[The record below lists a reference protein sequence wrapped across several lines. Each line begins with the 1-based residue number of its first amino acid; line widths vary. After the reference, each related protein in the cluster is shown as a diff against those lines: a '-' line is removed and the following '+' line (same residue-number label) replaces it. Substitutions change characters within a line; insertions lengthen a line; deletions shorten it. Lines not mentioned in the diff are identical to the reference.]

1 MQTEKNAEKEYGSPA
16 FSRRRRLQN
25 QIKSVVK
32 NPYNIMV
39 VISVVFMVYLILIP
53 LGQMVIQTLTLA
65 ESDVARIE
73 GGREGMFTLYYWKR
87 VLTSSISKKMLWT
100 PLVNSLLIAF
110 STAALGVTLGSLLAW
125 LMVRSDLPY
134 KKFFSLALIIP
145 YMIPSWCKSMAWLTI
160 FKNERVGGAQGLLG
174 FLGINTPDW
183 LAYGPFAIV
192 VVLVIHYY
200 AYAYLL
206 VSAAL
211 GSINSELEEMG
222 EILGASKARILTKI
236 TFPLVMPAV
245 LSAIIMTFSKAM
257 GTFGVPSMLGLK
269 IGYYTVSTTMY
280 NSIQNGQNRVAFAI
294 SLILI
299 GIASLSVFLNQKA
312 IGSRKSYSTIGGKG
326 SRSNPIR
333 LGKWRPVI
341 TGVLFVFIAL
351 AVVIPVVIPLYQSF
365 MLEAGNYSLNNFTLH
380 YWIGGSVP
388 TIDQGE
394 PGIFKNPQF
403 TKYVINTFKLVVL
416 TSLFATVLGQLIGY
430 INSRGRKLISG
441 KLVEQLVFIPYLI
454 PSIAFGAMYLAL
466 FATAKKIEMFGY
478 RITLVPS
485 LYGTFALL
493 VLIAVVKN
501 LPFASRAGT
510 SNMLQISTEL
520 EEAAQVE
527 NAGFLKRFFKIVFPL
542 SKGGMIS
549 GFMLVF
555 ISIMKELDLIVILMT
570 PSQQTLPY
578 MAYSYSAENLIQLSS
593 AVTIV
598 MFALVFFVYWF
609 ANTFTDADIT
619 KGF

>member
-1 MQTEKNAEKEYGSPA
+1 MQKEQHSDLPEEQRE
-16 FSRRRRLQN
+16 FSRKRRLAN
-25 QIKSVVK
+25 QIKSIIK
-32 NPYNIMV
+32 NPYNLMV
-39 VISVVFMVYLILIP
+39 VISVIFMVYLIVIP
-53 LGQMVIQTLTLA
+53 LGQMIIQTLTLA
-65 ESDVARIE
+65 EADVARVE

-87 VLTSSISKKMLWT
+87 VLSSSISRKMLWT
-100 PLVNSLLIAF
+100 PLANSLVIAVT
-110 STAALGVTLGSLLAW
+110 TAVLGITLGSLLAW

-134 KKFFSLALIIP
+134 KKFFSMALIIP

-174 FLGINTPDW
+174 FLGIHTPDW
-183 LAYGPFAIV
+183 LAYGPVAII

-222 EILGASKARILTKI
+222 EILGAGKARILRKI
-236 TFPLVMPAV
+236 TFPLVLPAI
-245 LSAIIMTFSKAM
+245 LSAVIMTFSKAM

-299 GIASLSVFLNQKA
+299 GIASLSVFMNQKA

-326 SRSNPIR
+326 GRSNPIR

-341 TGVLFVFIAL
+341 TALLFVFIVL

-365 MLEAGNYSLNNFTLH
+365 MLESGNYSLSNLTLH
-380 YWIGGSVP
+380 YWTGGSVA

-403 TKYVINTFKLVVL
+403 MKYVVNTIKLVVL
-416 TSLFATVLGQLIGY
+416 TSVFATIFGQLIGY
-430 INSRGRKLISG
+430 INSRGRKLLSG

-466 FATAKKIEMFGY
+466 FATAKKIELFGY

-493 VLIAVVKN
+493 VLIAVIKN

-527 NAGFLKRFFKIVFPL
+527 NAGFFTRFTRIVFPL

-555 ISIMKELDLIVILMT
+555 ISIMKELDLLVILMT

-598 MFALVFFVYWF
+598 MFVLVFFVYWF

>member
-1 MQTEKNAEKEYGSPA
+1 MQKEAATGA
-16 FSRRRRLQN
+16 MGGQRTFSRKRRLKN
-25 QIKSVVK
+25 QIENVLK

-39 VISVVFMVYLILIP
+39 VISVIMMVYLIVIP
-53 LGQMVIQTLTLA
+53 LFQMIVQTLTLA
-65 ESDVARIE
+65 EADVARVE
-73 GGREGMFTLYYWKR
+73 GGREGMATLYYWKR
-87 VLTSSISKKMLWT
+87 VLTSSIATKMLWT
-100 PLVNSLLIAF
+100 PLGNSLVIAV
-110 STAALGVTLGSLLAW
+110 SVAVLGITLGSVLAW
-125 LMVRSDLPY
+125 LMVRSDLPH

-145 YMIPSWCKSMAWLTI
+145 YMIPSWCKSMALLTI
-160 FKNERVGGAQGLLG
+160 FKNERVGGAAGVLG
-174 FLGINTPDW
+174 YLGIQTPDW
-183 LAYGPFAIV
+183 LAYGPVAIIT
-192 VVLVIHYY
+192 VLVIHYY

-222 EILGASKARILTKI
+222 SILGAGKARILRKI
-236 TFPLVMPAV
+236 TFPLVLPAI
-245 LSAIIMTFSKAM
+245 LSAVIMTFSKAM

-312 IGSRKSYSTIGGKG
+312 IGTRKSYSTIGGKG
-326 SRSNPIR
+326 GRTNPIP

-341 TGVLFVFIAL
+341 TGLLYAFIAL

-365 MLEAGNYSLNNFTLH
+365 MLEAGNYGLDNLTLH

-403 TKYVINTFKLVVL
+403 LKYVGNTLKLVIL

-430 INSRGRKLISG
+430 INSRGRKLFSG

-466 FATAKKIEMFGY
+466 FATAKKVEMFGY

-520 EEAAQVE
+520 EEAAQIA
-527 NAGFLKRFFKIVFPL
+527 NAGFFKRFFRIIFPL
-542 SKGGMIS
+542 SKGGMMS

-578 MAYSYSAENLIQLSS
+578 MAYSYTAENLIQLSS

-598 MFALVFFVYWF
+598 MFILVFFVYWF

>member
-1 MQTEKNAEKEYGSPA
+1 MQTDTKAGTKGGVRE
-16 FSRRRRLQN
+16 FSRKRRLMN
-25 QIKSVVK
+25 QAGSIVK

-39 VISVVFMVYLILIP
+39 VISVIFMVYLILIP
-53 LGQMVIQTLTLA
+53 LGQMIIQTLTLA
-65 ESDVARIE
+65 GADAARVD

-87 VLTSSISKKMLWT
+87 VLTSSISQKMLWT
-100 PLVNSLLIAF
+100 PLKNSLLI
-110 STAALGVTLGSLLAW
+110 SVCTAAFGITLGSLLAW

-174 FLGINTPDW
+174 FLGIQTPDW
-183 LAYGPFAIV
+183 LAYGPFAII

-206 VSAAL
+206 VSSAL
-211 GSINSELEEMG
+211 SSINSELEEMG

-236 TFPLVMPAV
+236 TFPLVMPAI
-245 LSAIIMTFSKAM
+245 LSAVIMTFSKAM
-257 GTFGVPSMLGLK
+257 GTFGVPSVLGLK

-299 GIASLSVFLNQKA
+299 AIASFSVFLNQKA
-312 IGSRKSYSTIGGKG
+312 IGFRKSFSTIGGKG

-341 TGVLFVFIAL
+341 VGILIAFIAV
-351 AVVIPVVIPLYQSF
+351 AVVFPVVILLYQSF
-365 MLEAGNYSLNNFTLH
+365 MLEPGNYSLSNFTLH
-380 YWIGGSVP
+380 YWTGGSVP

-403 TKYVINTFKLVVL
+403 MKYVVNTIKLVVL
-416 TSLFATVLGQLIGY
+416 TSLFATVFGQLIGY
-430 INSRGRKLISG
+430 INSRGRKLFSG

-485 LYGTFALL
+485 LYGSFALL

-501 LPFASRAGT
+501 MPFASRAGT

-527 NAGFLKRFFKIVFPL
+527 NAGFLRRFFKIVFPL

-578 MAYSYSAENLIQLSS
+578 MAYAYSAENLIQLSS

-598 MFALVFFVYWF
+598 MFVLVFFVYWF

>member
-1 MQTEKNAEKEYGSPA
+1 MQTTNEAKNRTVNREY
-16 FSRRRRLQN
+16 SRGRRLRN
-25 QIKSVVK
+25 QLKSIVT
-32 NPYNIMV
+32 NPYNVMV
-39 VISVVFMVYLILIP
+39 VLSVALMIYLILIP
-53 LGQMVIQTLTLA
+53 LGQMIIQTLTLA
-65 ESDVARIE
+65 EADAARVD
-73 GGREGMFTLYYWKR
+73 GGYTGMLTSYYWKR
-87 VLTSSISKKMLWT
+87 VLFSSISKKMLWT
-100 PLVNSLLIAF
+100 PLANSLVIAVC
-110 STAALGVTLGSLLAW
+110 TAVCGVSLGSILAW
-125 LMVRSDLPY
+125 LMVRSDLPM

-160 FKNERVGGAQGLLG
+160 FKNDRVGGAQGLLG
-174 FLGINTPDW
+174 FLGIHTPDW

-222 EILGASKARILTKI
+222 EILGAGKARILRKI
-236 TFPLVMPAV
+236 TFPLVLPAI
-245 LSAIIMTFSKAM
+245 LSAVIMTFSKAM

-280 NSIQNGQNRVAFAI
+280 NSIENGQNRVAFVI

-299 GIASLSVFLNQKA
+299 AIASLSVFVNQKA
-312 IGSRKSYSTIGGKG
+312 IGTRKSYSTIGGKG
-326 SRSNPIR
+326 GRSNPIH
-333 LGKWRPVI
+333 LGKWRKPI
-341 TGVLFVFIAL
+341 TCMLMVFIAV
-351 AVVIPVVIPLYQSF
+351 AVVVPVVVPLYQSF
-365 MLEAGNYSLNNFTLH
+365 MLVPGNYSLSNLTLH

-403 TKYVINTFKLVVL
+403 MKYVVNTIKLVVL
-416 TSLFATVLGQLIGY
+416 TSLFATLFGQLIGY
-430 INSRGRKLISG
+430 VNSRGRKLFSG
-441 KLVEQLVFIPYLI
+441 RLVEQLVFIPYLI
-454 PSIAFGAMYLAL
+454 PSIAFGAMYLSL
-466 FATAKKIEMFGY
+466 FATAKKITIPGY

-485 LYGTFALL
+485 LYGTFAIL

-510 SNMLQISTEL
+510 SNMLQISSEL
-520 EEAAQVE
+520 EEAAQIA
-527 NAGFLKRFFKIVFPL
+527 NAGFLKRFFKVIFPL
-542 SKGGMIS
+542 SKGGMMS

-598 MFALVFFVYWF
+598 MFVLVFFVYWF

>member
-1 MQTEKNAEKEYGSPA
+1 MQEEKKAGIASGGQE
-16 FSRRRRLQN
+16 FSRSRRLKN
-25 QIKSVVK
+25 QLKSIVK

-39 VISVVFMVYLILIP
+39 VISVVLMVYLILIP
-53 LGQMVIQTLTLA
+53 LGQMIIQTLTLA
-65 ESDVARIE
+65 EADVARVE
-73 GGREGMFTLYYWKR
+73 GGREGMLTLYYWKR

-100 PLVNSLLIAF
+100 PLGNSLLIAVC
-110 STAALGVTLGSLLAW
+110 TAVAGVTLGSLLAW

-160 FKNERVGGAQGLLG
+160 FKNTRVGGAQGLLG
-174 FLGINTPDW
+174 YLGIETPNW

-222 EILGASKARILTKI
+222 EILGASKAKILSKI
-236 TFPLVMPAV
+236 TFPLVMPAI
-245 LSAIIMTFSKAM
+245 LSAVIMTFSKAM

-280 NSIQNGQNRVAFAI
+280 NSIENGQSRVAFVI

-299 GIASLSVFLNQKA
+299 GIASVSVFLNQKA

-333 LGKWRPVI
+333 LGKWRKPV
-341 TGVLFVFIAL
+341 TAVLFVFVGL

-365 MLEAGNYSLNNFTLH
+365 MLEAGNYSLDNLTLH
-380 YWIGGSVP
+380 YWIGNSVA

-403 TKYVINTFKLVVL
+403 MKYVVNTVKLVVL

-430 INSRGRKLISG
+430 INSRGRKLFSG

-466 FATAKKIEMFGY
+466 FATAKKVEMFGY

-485 LYGTFALL
+485 LYGTFAIL

-520 EEAAQVE
+520 EEAAQIE
-527 NAGFLKRFFKIVFPL
+527 NAGFLRRFFRIVFPL

-578 MAYSYSAENLIQLSS
+578 MAYAYSAENLIQLSS

-598 MFALVFFVYWF
+598 MFALVFFIYWF

>member
-1 MQTEKNAEKEYGSPA
+1 MQKETQDY
-16 FSRRRRLQN
+16 SRVRRLKN
-25 QIKSVVK
+25 QLKSIVS

-39 VISVVFMVYLILIP
+39 VLSVLLMIYLIVIP
-53 LGQMVIQTLTLA
+53 LGQMIIQTLTLA
-65 ESDVARIE
+65 EADVARVE

-87 VLTSSISKKMLWT
+87 VLASSISKKMLWT
-100 PLVNSLLIAF
+100 PLKNSLIIAV
-110 STAALGVTLGSLLAW
+110 STAVIGVTLGSLLAW

-160 FKNERVGGAQGLLG
+160 FKNDRVGGAQGVLG
-174 FLGINTPDW
+174 FLGIQTPDW
-183 LAYGPFAIV
+183 LAYGPFAII

-222 EILGASKARILTKI
+222 EILGAGKARILRKI
-236 TFPLVMPAV
+236 TFPLVMPAI
-245 LSAIIMTFSKAM
+245 LSAVIMTFSKTM

-280 NSIQNGQNRVAFAI
+280 NSIENGQNRVAFVI

-299 GIASLSVFLNQKA
+299 VIASITIFINQKA

-326 SRSNPIR
+326 SRSNPIH
-333 LGKWRPVI
+333 LGKWKPVI
-341 TGVLFVFIAL
+341 TGLLFAFVGL
-351 AVVIPVVIPLYQSF
+351 AVVIPVVVPLYQSF
-365 MLEAGNYSLNNFTLH
+365 MLIPGDYSLDNLTLH
-380 YWIGGSVP
+380 YWIGESVA

-394 PGIFKNPQF
+394 PGILKNPQF
-403 TKYVINTFKLVVL
+403 LKYVGNTIKLVVF
-416 TSLFATVLGQLIGY
+416 TSFFATLFGQLIGY
-430 INSRGRKLISG
+430 INSRGRKLFSG
-441 KLVEQLVFIPYLI
+441 KLVEQMVFIPYLI
-454 PSIAFGAMYLAL
+454 PSIAFGAMYLSL
-466 FATAKKIEMFGY
+466 FATAKKVEMFGY

-485 LYGTFALL
+485 LYGTFAIL

-527 NAGFLKRFFKIVFPL
+527 NAGFLKRFFRVVFPL

-598 MFALVFFVYWF
+598 MFAMVFFVYWF

>member
-1 MQTEKNAEKEYGSPA
+1 MEDHKPSYSKTKRLKNQ
-16 FSRRRRLQN
+16 FL
-25 QIKSVVK
+25 SVVK

-39 VISVVFMVYLILIP
+39 LISVIAMIYLIIIP
-53 LGQMVIQTLTLA
+53 LAGMVKSTLILA
-65 ESDVARIE
+65 AEDVGRVE
-73 GGREGMFTLYYWKR
+73 GGHEGMLTLYYWKR
-87 VLTSSISKKMLWT
+87 VLLSGVAKKMLWI
-100 PLVNSLLIAF
+100 PLGHSMIIATCTAVFGISLGAIF
-110 STAALGVTLGSLLAW
+110 AW

-160 FKNERVGGAQGLLG
+160 FKNDRVGGAQGLLG
-174 FLGINTPDW
+174 YLGISTPNW
-183 LAYGPFAIV
+183 LAYGPFAIIT
-192 VVLVIHYY
+192 VLIIHYY
-200 AYAYLL
+200 AYSYLL
-206 VSAAL
+206 VSSAL

-222 EILGASKARILTKI
+222 EILGADKRKILTKI
-236 TFPLVMPAV
+236 TLPLVLPAI
-245 LSAIIMTFSKAM
+245 LSAVILTFSKAM
-257 GTFGVPSMLGLK
+257 GTFGVPSVLGMK

-280 NSIQNGQNRVAFAI
+280 NSIKNGQNQVAFVIA
-294 SLILI
+294 LILI
-299 GIASLSVFLNQKA
+299 MIASLSVFINQKA

-326 SRSNPIR
+326 GRSNLIH
-333 LGKWRPVI
+333 LGKWRSVI
-341 TGVLFVFIAL
+341 TGLLFVFVAL
-351 AVVIPVVIPLYQSF
+351 AVVFPVVILLYQSF
-365 MLEAGNYSLNNFTLH
+365 MLEPGNYSFSNLTMH

-403 TKYVINTFKLVVL
+403 VRYVGNTIKLVVF
-416 TSLFATVLGQLIGY
+416 TSLFATVFGQLIGY
-430 INSRGRKLISG
+430 INSRGRKLFSG
-441 KLVEQLVFIPYLI
+441 KLVEQMVFIPYLI

-466 FATAKKIEMFGY
+466 FATPKTIDMLGY
-478 RITLVPS
+478 RITLIPA
-485 LYGTFALL
+485 LYGTFTLL
-493 VLIAVVKN
+493 VLIAVVKH

-527 NAGFLKRFFKIVFPL
+527 KASFFKRFFKIVFPL
-542 SKGGMIS
+542 SKGGLIS

-598 MFALVFFVYWF
+598 MFAMVFFVYWF
-609 ANTFTDADIT
+609 ANTFTKADIT

>member
-1 MQTEKNAEKEYGSPA
+1 MQKEAATGA
-16 FSRRRRLQN
+16 MGGQRTFSRKRRLKN
-25 QIKSVVK
+25 QIENVLK

-39 VISVVFMVYLILIP
+39 VISVIMMVYLIVIP
-53 LGQMVIQTLTLA
+53 LFQMIVQTLTLA
-65 ESDVARIE
+65 EADVARVE
-73 GGREGMFTLYYWKR
+73 GGREGMATLYYWKR
-87 VLTSSISKKMLWT
+87 VLTSSIATKMLWT
-100 PLVNSLLIAF
+100 PLGNSLVIAV
-110 STAALGVTLGSLLAW
+110 SVAVLGITLGSVLAW
-125 LMVRSDLPY
+125 LMVRSDLPH

-160 FKNERVGGAQGLLG
+160 FKNERVGGAAGVLG
-174 FLGINTPDW
+174 YLGIQTPDW
-183 LAYGPFAIV
+183 LAYGPVAIIT
-192 VVLVIHYY
+192 VLVIHYY

-222 EILGASKARILTKI
+222 SILGAGKARILRKI
-236 TFPLVMPAV
+236 TFPLVLPAI
-245 LSAIIMTFSKAM
+245 LSAVIMTFSKAM

-312 IGSRKSYSTIGGKG
+312 IGTRKSYSTIGGKG
-326 SRSNPIR
+326 GRTNPIP

-341 TGVLFVFIAL
+341 TGLLYAFIAL

-365 MLEAGNYSLNNFTLH
+365 MLEAGNYGLDNLTLH

-403 TKYVINTFKLVVL
+403 LKYVGNTLKLVIL

-430 INSRGRKLISG
+430 INSRGRKLFSG

-466 FATAKKIEMFGY
+466 FATAKKVEMFGY

-520 EEAAQVE
+520 EEAAQIA
-527 NAGFLKRFFKIVFPL
+527 NAGFFKRFFRIIFPL
-542 SKGGMIS
+542 SKGGMMS

-578 MAYSYSAENLIQLSS
+578 MAYSYTAENLIQLSS

-598 MFALVFFVYWF
+598 MFILVFFVYWF

>member
-1 MQTEKNAEKEYGSPA
+1 MQTDTKAGTKGGVRE
-16 FSRRRRLQN
+16 FSRKRRLMN
-25 QIKSVVK
+25 QAGSIVK

-39 VISVVFMVYLILIP
+39 VISVIFMVYLILIP
-53 LGQMVIQTLTLA
+53 LGQMIIQTLTLA
-65 ESDVARIE
+65 GADAARVD

-87 VLTSSISKKMLWT
+87 VLTSSISQKMLWT
-100 PLVNSLLIAF
+100 PLKNSLLI
-110 STAALGVTLGSLLAW
+110 SVCTAAFGITLGSLLAW

-174 FLGINTPDW
+174 FLGIQTPDW
-183 LAYGPFAIV
+183 LAYGPFAII

-206 VSAAL
+206 VSSAL
-211 GSINSELEEMG
+211 SSINSELEEMG

-236 TFPLVMPAV
+236 TFPLVMPAI
-245 LSAIIMTFSKAM
+245 LSAVIMTFSKAM
-257 GTFGVPSMLGLK
+257 GTFGVPSVLGLK

-299 GIASLSVFLNQKA
+299 AIASFSVFLNQQA
-312 IGSRKSYSTIGGKG
+312 IGSRKSFSTIGGKG

-341 TGVLFVFIAL
+341 VGILIAFIAV
-351 AVVIPVVIPLYQSF
+351 AVVFPVVILLYQSF
-365 MLEAGNYSLNNFTLH
+365 MLEPGNYSLSNFTLH
-380 YWIGGSVP
+380 YWTGGSVP

-394 PGIFKNPQF
+394 PGIFKNPQSM
-403 TKYVINTFKLVVL
+403 KYLVNTIKLVVL
-416 TSLFATVLGQLIGY
+416 TSLFATVFGQLIGY
-430 INSRGRKLISG
+430 INSRGRKLFSG

-485 LYGTFALL
+485 LYGSFALL

-501 LPFASRAGT
+501 MPFASRAGT

-527 NAGFLKRFFKIVFPL
+527 NAGFLRRFFKIVFPL

-578 MAYSYSAENLIQLSS
+578 MAYAYSAENLIQLSS

-598 MFALVFFVYWF
+598 MFVLVFFVYWF

>member
-1 MQTEKNAEKEYGSPA
+1 MQTDTKAGTKGGVRE
-16 FSRRRRLQN
+16 FSRKRRLMN
-25 QIKSVVK
+25 QAGSIVK

-39 VISVVFMVYLILIP
+39 VISVIFMVYLILIP
-53 LGQMVIQTLTLA
+53 LGQMIIQTLTLA
-65 ESDVARIE
+65 GADAARVD

-87 VLTSSISKKMLWT
+87 VLTSSISQKMLWT
-100 PLVNSLLIAF
+100 PLKNSLLI
-110 STAALGVTLGSLLAW
+110 SVCTAAFGITLGSLLAW

-174 FLGINTPDW
+174 FLGIQTPDW
-183 LAYGPFAIV
+183 LAYGPFAII

-206 VSAAL
+206 VSSAL
-211 GSINSELEEMG
+211 SSINSELEEMG

-236 TFPLVMPAV
+236 TFPLVMPAI
-245 LSAIIMTFSKAM
+245 LTFSKAM
-257 GTFGVPSMLGLK
+257 GTFGVPSVLGLK

-299 GIASLSVFLNQKA
+299 AIASFSVFLNQKA
-312 IGSRKSYSTIGGKG
+312 IGSRKSFSTIGGKG

-341 TGVLFVFIAL
+341 VGILIAFIAV
-351 AVVIPVVIPLYQSF
+351 AVVFPVVILLYQSF
-365 MLEAGNYSLNNFTLH
+365 MLEPGNYSLSNFTLH
-380 YWIGGSVP
+380 YWTGGSVP

-403 TKYVINTFKLVVL
+403 MKYVVNTIKLVVL
-416 TSLFATVLGQLIGY
+416 TSLFATVFGQLIGY
-430 INSRGRKLISG
+430 INSRGRKLFSG

-485 LYGTFALL
+485 LYGSFALL

-501 LPFASRAGT
+501 MPFASRAGT

-527 NAGFLKRFFKIVFPL
+527 NAGFLRRFFKIVFPL

-578 MAYSYSAENLIQLSS
+578 MAYAYSAENLIQLSS

-598 MFALVFFVYWF
+598 MFVLVFFVYWF

>member
-1 MQTEKNAEKEYGSPA
+1 MQKEAATGA
-16 FSRRRRLQN
+16 MGGQRTFSRKRRLKN
-25 QIKSVVK
+25 QIENVLK

-39 VISVVFMVYLILIP
+39 VISVIMMVYLIVIP
-53 LGQMVIQTLTLA
+53 LFQMIVQTLTLA
-65 ESDVARIE
+65 EADVARVE
-73 GGREGMFTLYYWKR
+73 GGREGMATLYYWKR
-87 VLTSSISKKMLWT
+87 VMTSSIANKMLWT
-100 PLVNSLLIAF
+100 PLGNSLVIAV
-110 STAALGVTLGSLLAW
+110 SVAVLGITLGSVLAW
-125 LMVRSDLPY
+125 LMVRSDLPH

-160 FKNERVGGAQGLLG
+160 FKNERVGGAAGVLG
-174 FLGINTPDW
+174 YLGIQTPDW
-183 LAYGPFAIV
+183 LAYGPVAIIA
-192 VVLVIHYY
+192 VLVIHYY

-222 EILGASKARILTKI
+222 SILGAGKARILRKI
-236 TFPLVMPAV
+236 TFPLVLPAI
-245 LSAIIMTFSKAM
+245 LSAVIMTFSKAM

-312 IGSRKSYSTIGGKG
+312 IGTRKSYSTIGGKG
-326 SRSNPIR
+326 GRTNPIP

-341 TGVLFVFIAL
+341 TGLLYAFIAV

-365 MLEAGNYSLNNFTLH
+365 MLEAGNYGLDNLTLH

-403 TKYVINTFKLVVL
+403 LKYVGNTLKLVIL

-430 INSRGRKLISG
+430 INSRGRKLFSG

-466 FATAKKIEMFGY
+466 FATAKKVEMFGY

-520 EEAAQVE
+520 EEAAQIA
-527 NAGFLKRFFKIVFPL
+527 NAGFFKRFFRIIFSL
-542 SKGGMIS
+542 SKGGMMS

-578 MAYSYSAENLIQLSS
+578 MAYSYTAENLIQLSS

-598 MFALVFFVYWF
+598 MFILVFFVYWF

>member
-1 MQTEKNAEKEYGSPA
+1 MANSEQVE
-16 FSRRRRLQN
+16 FSRKRRFKNRVKN
-25 QIKSVVK
+25 VVQ

-39 VISVVFMVYLILIP
+39 LISVLLMIYLIVVP
-53 LGQMVIQTLTLA
+53 LGQMIKQTFTLA
-65 ESDVARIE
+65 EQDAARIA
-73 GGREGMFTLYYWKR
+73 GAKPGQFSFYYWKR
-87 VLTSSISKKMLWT
+87 VLVGSISDKMLWI
-100 PLVNSLLIAF
+100 PLKNSLIIAVF
-110 STAALGVTLGSLLAW
+110 TSIFGVTLGSLFAW
-125 LMVRSDLPY
+125 LMVRSDLPL
-134 KKFFSLALIIP
+134 KKFFSLALIVP
-145 YMIPSWCKSMAWLTI
+145 YMLPSWCKAMAWLTI
-160 FKNERVGGAQGLLG
+160 FKNDRVGGAQG
-174 FLGINTPDW
+174 FLGYLGMQTPNW
-183 LAYGPFAIV
+183 LAYGPFAIIT
-192 VVLVIHYY
+192 VLVIHYY

-211 GSINSELEEMG
+211 SSINSELEEMG

-236 TFPLVMPAV
+236 TFPLVLPAI
-245 LSAIIMTFSKAM
+245 LSALIMTFSKAM
-257 GTFGVPSMLGLK
+257 GTFGVPSILGLK
-269 IGYYTVSTTMY
+269 IGYYTISTTMY
-280 NSIQNGQNRVAFAI
+280 NSIQNGQEKVAFVI

-299 GIASLSVFLNQKA
+299 AIAALTVLLNQMA

-333 LGKWRPVI
+333 LGKWRTVI
-341 TGVLFVFIAL
+341 TVILFIFVIL
-351 AVVIPVVIPLYQSF
+351 AVVVPIIILLYQSL
-365 MLEAGNYSLNNFTLH
+365 MLEPGNYSFDNLTLH
-380 YWIGGSVP
+380 YWVGESVP

-403 TKYVINTFKLVVL
+403 LKYVGNTVKLVVL
-416 TSLFATVLGQLIGY
+416 TSIFATIFGQLIGY
-430 INSRGRKLISG
+430 INSRGRNKASG

-454 PSIAFGAMYLAL
+454 PSIAFGSMYLAL
-466 FATAKKIEMFGY
+466 FATAKKVEMFGY
-478 RITLVPS
+478 RVTLVPS
-485 LYGTFALL
+485 LYGTFLIL

-501 LPFASRAGT
+501 MPFASRAGT

-520 EEAAQVE
+520 EEAAMIE
-527 NAGFLKRFFKIVFPL
+527 NAGFMTRFFRIVFPL

-555 ISIMKELDLIVILMT
+555 ISIMKELDLLVILMT

-578 MAYSYSAENLIQLSS
+578 MAYAYTTENLLQLSS

-598 MFALVFFVYWF
+598 MFVLVFFVYWF

>member
-1 MQTEKNAEKEYGSPA
+1 MQTEQHSGLPKEQRE
-16 FSRRRRLQN
+16 FSRKRRLTN
-25 QIKSVVK
+25 QIKSIMK
-32 NPYNIMV
+32 NPYNLMV
-39 VISVVFMVYLILIP
+39 VISVIFMVYLIIIP
-53 LGQMVIQTLTLA
+53 LGQMIIQTLTLA
-65 ESDVARIE
+65 EADVARVE

-87 VLTSSISKKMLWT
+87 VLTSSISGKMLWT
-100 PLVNSLLIAF
+100 PLKNSLIIAVT
-110 STAALGVTLGSLLAW
+110 TAVLGITLGSLLAW

-134 KKFFSLALIIP
+134 KKFFSMALIIP

-174 FLGINTPDW
+174 FLGIHTPDW
-183 LAYGPFAIV
+183 LAYGPVAIIL
-192 VVLVIHYY
+192 VLVIHYY

-222 EILGASKARILTKI
+222 EILGAGKTRILRKI
-236 TFPLVMPAV
+236 TFPLVLPAI
-245 LSAIIMTFSKAM
+245 LSAVIMTFSKAM

-299 GIASLSVFLNQKA
+299 GIASISVFMNQKA

-333 LGKWRPVI
+333 LGKWRKVI
-341 TGVLFVFIAL
+341 TGLLFVFIIL

-365 MLEAGNYSLNNFTLH
+365 MLESGNYSFSNLTLH
-380 YWIGGSVP
+380 YWVGGSVP

-403 TKYVINTFKLVVL
+403 MKYVANTLKLVVL
-416 TSLFATVLGQLIGY
+416 TSVFATIFGQLIGY
-430 INSRGRKLISG
+430 INSRGRKLLSG

-466 FATAKKIEMFGY
+466 FATAKKIELFGY

-493 VLIAVVKN
+493 VLIAVIKN

-527 NAGFLKRFFKIVFPL
+527 NAGFFTRFTRIVFPL

-598 MFALVFFVYWF
+598 MFVLVFFVYWF

>member
-1 MQTEKNAEKEYGSPA
+1 MKETMPYSRSRKAKN
-16 FSRRRRLQN
+16 R
-25 QIKSVVK
+25 IKNGVK

-39 VISVVFMVYLILIP
+39 VIAVAVLFCLVIIP
-53 LGQMVIQTLTLA
+53 LGEMVVTTFKLA
-65 ESDVARIE
+65 ARDVRRVE
-73 GGREGMFTLYYWKR
+73 GAQAGDWSLYYWKKLLFSE
-87 VLTSSISKKMLWT
+87 VSQNMLYK
-100 PLVNSLLIAF
+100 PLLHSLLIATVV
-110 STAALGVTLGSLLAW
+110 SVLSIGLGGTIAW

-134 KKFFSLALIIP
+134 KKFFSLAMIIP
-145 YMIPSWCKSMAWLTI
+145 YMIPSWCKSMAWI
-160 FKNERVGGAQGLLG
+160 AVFKTSRIGGTQG
-174 FLGINTPDW
+174 FLSFLGLEPPDW
-183 LAYGPFAIV
+183 LAYGPVAIIC
-192 VVLVIHYY
+192 VLTIHYY

-206 VSAAL
+206 ISASFR
-211 GSINSELEEMG
+211 SINSELEEMG

-236 TFPLVMPAV
+236 TFPLVMPAI
-245 LSAIIMTFSKAM
+245 LSAVIMTFSKAM
-257 GTFGVPSMLGLK
+257 GTFGVPSVLGLK

-299 GIASLSVFLNQKA
+299 AIASFSVFLNQKA
-312 IGSRKSYSTIGGKG
+312 IGSRKSFSTIGGKG

-341 TGVLFVFIAL
+341 VGILIAFIAV
-351 AVVIPVVIPLYQSF
+351 AVVFPVVILLYQSF
-365 MLEAGNYSLNNFTLH
+365 MLEPGNYSLSNFTLH
-380 YWIGGSVP
+380 YWTGGSVP

-403 TKYVINTFKLVVL
+403 MKYVVNTIKLVVL
-416 TSLFATVLGQLIGY
+416 TSLFATVFGQLIGY
-430 INSRGRKLISG
+430 INSRGRKLFSG

-485 LYGTFALL
+485 LYGSFALL

-501 LPFASRAGT
+501 MPFASRAGT

-527 NAGFLKRFFKIVFPL
+527 NAGFLRRFFKIVFPL

-578 MAYSYSAENLIQLSS
+578 MAYAYSAENLIQLSS

-598 MFALVFFVYWF
+598 MFVLVFFVYWF

>member
-1 MQTEKNAEKEYGSPA
+1 MQKEAATGA
-16 FSRRRRLQN
+16 MGGQRTFSRKRRLKN
-25 QIKSVVK
+25 QIENVLK

-39 VISVVFMVYLILIP
+39 VISVIMMVYLIVIP
-53 LGQMVIQTLTLA
+53 LFQMIVQTLTLA
-65 ESDVARIE
+65 EADVARVE
-73 GGREGMFTLYYWKR
+73 GGREGMATLYYWKR
-87 VLTSSISKKMLWT
+87 VMTSSIANKMLWT
-100 PLVNSLLIAF
+100 PLGNSLVIAV
-110 STAALGVTLGSLLAW
+110 SVAVLGITLGSVLAW
-125 LMVRSDLPY
+125 LMVRSDLPH

-160 FKNERVGGAQGLLG
+160 FKNERVGGAAGVLG
-174 FLGINTPDW
+174 YLGIQTPDW
-183 LAYGPFAIV
+183 LAYGPVAIIA
-192 VVLVIHYY
+192 VLVIHYY

-222 EILGASKARILTKI
+222 SILGAGKARILRKI
-236 TFPLVMPAV
+236 TFPLVLPAI
-245 LSAIIMTFSKAM
+245 LSAVIMTFSKAM

-312 IGSRKSYSTIGGKG
+312 IGTRKSYSTIGGKG
-326 SRSNPIR
+326 GRTNPIP

-341 TGVLFVFIAL
+341 TGLLYAFIAL

-365 MLEAGNYSLNNFTLH
+365 MLEAGNYGLDNLTLH

-403 TKYVINTFKLVVL
+403 LKYVGNTLKLVIL

-430 INSRGRKLISG
+430 INSRGRKLFSG

-466 FATAKKIEMFGY
+466 FATAKKVEMFGY

-520 EEAAQVE
+520 EEAAQIA
-527 NAGFLKRFFKIVFPL
+527 NAGFFKRFFRIIFPL
-542 SKGGMIS
+542 SKGGMMS

-578 MAYSYSAENLIQLSS
+578 MAYSYTAENLIQLSS

-598 MFALVFFVYWF
+598 MFILVFFVYWF

>member
-1 MQTEKNAEKEYGSPA
+1 MSNSNTET
-16 FSRRRRLQN
+16 FSRKRRALNRT
-25 QIKSVVK
+25 KSIVQ

-39 VISVVFMVYLILIP
+39 LISVLLMIYLIVIP
-53 LGQMVIQTLTLA
+53 LVQMIVQTFTLA
-65 ESDVARIE
+65 DQDAARVA
-73 GGREGMFTLYYWKR
+73 GGEAGQFSFYYWKR
-87 VLTSSISKKMLWT
+87 VLTGSIAGKMLWI
-100 PLVNSLLIAF
+100 PLKNSMIIAV
-110 STAALGVTLGSLLAW
+110 STALFGVTLGSLFAW
-125 LMVRSDLPY
+125 LMVRSDLPF

-160 FKNERVGGAQGLLG
+160 FKNDRVGGASGLLG
-174 FLGINTPDW
+174 FLGMQTPDW

-192 VVLVIHYY
+192 VTLVIHYY

-211 GSINSELEEMG
+211 SSINSELEEMG
-222 EILGASKARILTKI
+222 EILGAKKSRILMKI
-236 TFPLVMPAV
+236 TFPLVMPAI
-245 LSAIIMTFSKAM
+245 LSALIMTFSKAM
-257 GTFGVPSMLGLK
+257 GTFGVPSILGLK

-280 NSIQNGQNRVAFAI
+280 NSIQNGQEKVAFVI

-299 GIASLSVFLNQKA
+299 AIAALTVLLNQVA

-333 LGKWRPVI
+333 LGKWRTFV
-341 TGVLFVFIAL
+341 TVLLFIFVFIA
-351 AVVIPVVIPLYQSF
+351 VVVPVVILLYQSL
-365 MLEAGNYSLNNFTLH
+365 MLEPGNYSFKNLTLH
-380 YWIGGSVP
+380 YWIGESVP

-403 TKYVINTFKLVVL
+403 LKYVGNTIKLVVL
-416 TSLFATVLGQLIGY
+416 TSIFATIFGQLIGY
-430 INSRGRKLISG
+430 INSRGRKLFSG

-454 PSIAFGAMYLAL
+454 PSIAFGSMYLAL
-466 FATAKKIEMFGY
+466 FATAKKVEMFGY

-485 LYGTFALL
+485 LYGTFLIL

-501 LPFASRAGT
+501 MPFASRAGT

-520 EEAAQVE
+520 EEAAQIE
-527 NAGFLKRFFKIVFPL
+527 NAGFLKRFFRIVFPL

-555 ISIMKELDLIVILMT
+555 ISIMKELDLLVILMT

-578 MAYSYSAENLIQLSS
+578 MAYSYTTENFLQLSS

-598 MFALVFFVYWF
+598 MFVMVFFVYWF

>member
-1 MQTEKNAEKEYGSPA
+1 MQMTKKTETRTRDGEY
-16 FSRRRRLQN
+16 SRIRRFRN
-25 QIKSVVK
+25 QLKSTVT
-32 NPYNIMV
+32 NPYNVMV
-39 VISVVFMVYLILIP
+39 VISVLLMVYLILIP
-53 LGQMVIQTLTLA
+53 LAQMIIQTVTLA
-65 ESDVARIE
+65 EADVARVE
-73 GGREGMFTLYYWKR
+73 GGREGMLTAYYWKR
-87 VLTSSISKKMLWT
+87 VLFSSISNKMLWT
-100 PLVNSLLIAF
+100 PLRDSLIIAVC
-110 STAALGVTLGSLLAW
+110 TAVLGVSLGSILAW
-125 LMVRSDLPY
+125 LMVRSDLPM
-134 KKFFSLALIIP
+134 KKFFTLALIVP

-174 FLGINTPDW
+174 FLGIHTPDW

-211 GSINSELEEMG
+211 SSINSELEEMG
-222 EILGASKARILTKI
+222 EILGAGKARILRKI
-236 TFPLVMPAV
+236 TFPLVLPAI
-245 LSAIIMTFSKAM
+245 LSAVIMTFSKAM

-280 NSIQNGQNRVAFAI
+280 NSIENGQNRVAFAI
-294 SLILI
+294 ALILI
-299 GIASLSVFLNQKA
+299 AIASISVFINQKA
-312 IGSRKSYSTIGGKG
+312 IGTRKSYSTIGGKG
-326 SRSNPIR
+326 SRSNPIH
-333 LGKWRPVI
+333 LGKWRRPV
-341 TGVLFVFIAL
+341 TCLLVAFVAI
-351 AVVIPVVIPLYQSF
+351 AVVVPVVVPLYQSF
-365 MLEAGNYSLNNFTLH
+365 MLVPGNYSLSNLTLH

-394 PGIFKNPQF
+394 PGILKNPQF
-403 TKYVINTFKLVVL
+403 IKYVVNTIKLVVL
-416 TSLFATVLGQLIGY
+416 TSLFATVFGQLIGY
-430 INSRGRKLISG
+430 INSRGRKLFSG
-441 KLVEQLVFIPYLI
+441 RLVEQLVFIPYLI

-466 FATAKKIEMFGY
+466 FATAKKITIPGY

-485 LYGTFALL
+485 LYGTFVIL

-510 SNMLQISTEL
+510 SNMLQISSEL
-520 EEAAQVE
+520 EEAAQIE
-527 NAGFLKRFFKIVFPL
+527 NAGFFRRFFRIIFPL
-542 SKGGMIS
+542 SKGGMMS

-598 MFALVFFVYWF
+598 MFGLVFFVYWF

>member
-1 MQTEKNAEKEYGSPA
+1 MQTKRYAGSQTGTGEISR
-16 FSRRRRLQN
+16 SRRLRN
-25 QIKSVVK
+25 QLASVVK

-39 VISVVFMVYLILIP
+39 VISVLLMIYLILIP
-53 LGQMVIQTLTLA
+53 LGQMIIQTLTLA
-65 ESDVARIE
+65 EADVARVE
-73 GGREGMFTLYYWKR
+73 GGREGMLTLYYWKR
-87 VLTSSISKKMLWT
+87 VLASSISRKMLWT
-100 PLVNSLLIAF
+100 PLGNSLLIAVC
-110 STAALGVTLGSLLAW
+110 TAVAGVTLGSLLAW
-125 LMVRSDLPY
+125 LMVRSDLPF

-160 FKNERVGGAQGLLG
+160 FKNDRVGGAQGLLG
-174 FLGINTPDW
+174 FLGIRTPDW
-183 LAYGPFAIV
+183 LAYGPFAII

-222 EILGASKARILTKI
+222 EILGAGKAKILTRI
-236 TFPLVMPAV
+236 TFPLVLPAI
-245 LSAIIMTFSKAM
+245 LSAVIMTFSKAM

-280 NSIQNGQNRVAFAI
+280 NSIQNGQNRVAFVI

-299 GIASLSVFLNQKA
+299 GIASVSVFLNQKA

-326 SRSNPIR
+326 GRSNPIR
-333 LGKWRPVI
+333 LGKWRRAV
-341 TGVLFVFIAL
+341 TGILFAFVGL
-351 AVVIPVVIPLYQSF
+351 AVVIPVLIPLYQSF
-365 MLEAGNYSLNNFTLH
+365 MLESGNYSLDNLTLH
-380 YWIGGSVP
+380 YWVGGSVA

-403 TKYVINTFKLVVL
+403 MKYVINTIKLVVL
-416 TSLFATVLGQLIGY
+416 TSFFATVLGQLIGY
-430 INSRGRKLISG
+430 INSRGRRLFSG
-441 KLVEQLVFIPYLI
+441 RLVEQLVFIPYLI

-466 FATAKKIEMFGY
+466 FATAKKVEMFGY

-485 LYGTFALL
+485 LYGTFTIL

-527 NAGFLKRFFKIVFPL
+527 NAGFLRRFFQIVFPL

-578 MAYSYSAENLIQLSS
+578 MAYAYSAENLIQLSS

-598 MFALVFFVYWF
+598 MFGLVFFVYWF

>member
-1 MQTEKNAEKEYGSPA
+1 MMQTDAKSGKPS
-16 FSRRRRLQN
+16 FSRRRRLMN
-25 QIKSVVK
+25 QINSVLK

-39 VISVVFMVYLILIP
+39 VVSVVFMVYLILIP
-53 LGQMVIQTLTLA
+53 LGQMIIQTLTLA
-65 ESDVARIE
+65 EADVARVE
-73 GGREGMFTLYYWKR
+73 GGRQGAITLYYWKR
-87 VLTSSISKKMLWT
+87 VLTSSIAVKMLWT
-100 PLVNSLLIAF
+100 PLKNSLMIALC
-110 STAALGVTLGSLLAW
+110 TAVFGITLGSLLAW

-174 FLGINTPDW
+174 YLGIQTPDW

-192 VVLVIHYY
+192 MVLVIHYY

-222 EILGASKARILTKI
+222 EILGASKARILSKI
-236 TFPLVMPAV
+236 TFPLVMPAI
-245 LSAIIMTFSKAM
+245 LSAVIMTFSKAM

-280 NSIQNGQNRVAFAI
+280 NSIQNGQNRVAFVI

-299 GIASLSVFLNQKA
+299 AIASFSVFLNQKA

-341 TGVLFVFIAL
+341 AGILFVFVAL

-365 MLEAGNYSLNNFTLH
+365 MLEPGNYSLSNMTLH

-403 TKYVINTFKLVVL
+403 MKYVVNTIKLVVM
-416 TSLFATVLGQLIGY
+416 TSFFATLFGQLIGY
-430 INSRGRKLISG
+430 INSRGRKLFSG

-466 FATAKKIEMFGY
+466 FATAKKIEMLGY

-520 EEAAQVE
+520 EEAAMVE
-527 NAGFLKRFFKIVFPL
+527 NAGFLTRFFRIVFPL
-542 SKGGMIS
+542 SKGGMMS

-578 MAYSYSAENLIQLSS
+578 MAYAYSAENLIQLSS

>member
-1 MQTEKNAEKEYGSPA
+1 MQTKAKTASGSGSGNY
-16 FSRRRRLQN
+16 SRTRRMKN
-25 QIKSVVK
+25 QIKSITT

-39 VISVVFMVYLILIP
+39 VLSVLLMTYLIIIP
-53 LGQMVIQTLTLA
+53 LVQMIIQTFTLA
-65 ESDVARIE
+65 EADIARVE
-73 GGREGMFTLYYWKR
+73 GGHEGMFTLYYWKR

-100 PLVNSLLIAF
+100 PLGNSLLIAV
-110 STAALGVTLGSLLAW
+110 STALIGVTLGAILAW

-134 KKFFSLALIIP
+134 KKFFSMALIIP

-160 FKNERVGGAQGLLG
+160 FKNDRVGGATGLLG
-174 FLGINTPDW
+174 YLGIQTPDW

-200 AYAYLL
+200 AYSYLL

-222 EILGASKARILTKI
+222 EILGAGKAKILSKI
-236 TFPLVMPAV
+236 TFPLVMPAI
-245 LSAIIMTFSKAM
+245 LSAVIMTFSKSM

-280 NSIQNGQNRVAFAI
+280 NSIQNGQNRVAFVI

-299 GIASLSVFLNQKA
+299 GIASITIFINQKA

-326 SRSNPIR
+326 SRSNPIH
-333 LGKWRPVI
+333 LGKWKPFV
-341 TGVLFVFIAL
+341 TGLLFAFVFF
-351 AVVIPVVIPLYQSF
+351 AVLIPVVVPLYQSF
-365 MLEAGNYSLNNFTLH
+365 MLESGNYSLNNLTLH
-380 YWIGGSVP
+380 YWIGESVP

-394 PGIFKNPQF
+394 PGVFRNPQF
-403 TKYVINTFKLVVL
+403 LKYIKNTVKLVVL
-416 TSLFATVLGQLIGY
+416 TSFFATILGQLIGY
-430 INSRGRKLISG
+430 INSRGRKLFSG
-441 KLVEQLVFIPYLI
+441 KLVEQIVFIPYLI

-466 FATAKKIEMFGY
+466 FATAKKVEMFGY

-485 LYGTFALL
+485 LYGTFAIL

-520 EEAAQVE
+520 EEAGQIAD
-527 NAGFLKRFFKIVFPL
+527 AGFLRRFFKIVFPL

-598 MFALVFFVYWF
+598 MFVLVFFVYWF

>member
-1 MQTEKNAEKEYGSPA
+1 
-16 FSRRRRLQN
+16 
-25 QIKSVVK
+25 
-32 NPYNIMV
+32 
-39 VISVVFMVYLILIP
+39 
-53 LGQMVIQTLTLA
+53 
-65 ESDVARIE
+65 
-73 GGREGMFTLYYWKR
+73 
-87 VLTSSISKKMLWT
+87 
-100 PLVNSLLIAF
+100 
-110 STAALGVTLGSLLAW
+110 
-125 LMVRSDLPY
+125 
-134 KKFFSLALIIP
+134 
-145 YMIPSWCKSMAWLTI
+145 
-160 FKNERVGGAQGLLG
+160 
-174 FLGINTPDW
+174 
-183 LAYGPFAIV
+183 
-192 VVLVIHYY
+192 
-200 AYAYLL
+200 
-206 VSAAL
+206 
-211 GSINSELEEMG
+211 
-222 EILGASKARILTKI
+222 
-236 TFPLVMPAV
+236 
-245 LSAIIMTFSKAM
+245 MTFSKAM

-312 IGSRKSYSTIGGKG
+312 IGTRKSYSTIGGKG
-326 SRSNPIR
+326 GRTNPIP

-341 TGVLFVFIAL
+341 TGLLYAFIAL

-365 MLEAGNYSLNNFTLH
+365 MLEAGNYGLDNLTLH

-403 TKYVINTFKLVVL
+403 LKYVGNTLKLVIL

-430 INSRGRKLISG
+430 INSRGRKLFSG

-466 FATAKKIEMFGY
+466 FATAKKVEMFGY

-520 EEAAQVE
+520 EEAAQIA
-527 NAGFLKRFFKIVFPL
+527 NAGFFKRFFRIIFPL
-542 SKGGMIS
+542 SKGGMMS

-578 MAYSYSAENLIQLSS
+578 MAYSYTAENLIQLSS

-598 MFALVFFVYWF
+598 MFILVFFVYWF

>member
-1 MQTEKNAEKEYGSPA
+1 MQLDMKTGEPGSRKE
-16 FSRRRRLQN
+16 FSRKRRLMNELQ
-25 QIKSVVK
+25 SVIK
-32 NPYNIMV
+32 NPYNVMV
-39 VISVVFMVYLILIP
+39 VISVVFMIYLILIP
-53 LGQMVIQTLTLA
+53 LGQMIIQTFTLA
-65 ESDVARIE
+65 EADAMRVEA
-73 GGREGMFTLYYWKR
+73 GREGIFTLYYWKR
-87 VLTSSISKKMLWT
+87 VLASSISQKMLWT
-100 PLVNSLLIAF
+100 PLKNSLLIAVC
-110 STAALGVTLGSLLAW
+110 TAVFGITLGSLLAW
-125 LMVRSDLPY
+125 LMVRSDLPC
-134 KKFFSLALIIP
+134 KKFFALAFIIP
-145 YMIPSWCKSMAWLTI
+145 YMIPSWCKSMAWLTV
-160 FKNERVGGAQGLLG
+160 FKNDRVGGAPGLLG
-174 FLGINTPDW
+174 YLGIQTPDW
-183 LAYGPFAIV
+183 LAYGPFAITT
-192 VVLVIHYY
+192 VLVIHYY

-206 VSAAL
+206 VSSAL
-211 GSINSELEEMG
+211 SSINSELEEMG
-222 EILGASKARILTKI
+222 EILGASKAKILTKI
-236 TFPLVMPAV
+236 TFPLVMPAI
-245 LSAIIMTFSKAM
+245 LSAVIMTFSKAM
-257 GTFGVPSMLGLK
+257 GTFGVPSVLGLK

-280 NSIQNGQNRVAFAI
+280 NSIQNGQDRVAFVI

-299 GIASLSVFLNQKA
+299 AIASFSVFLNQKA

-326 SRSNPIR
+326 GRSNPIR
-333 LGKWRPVI
+333 LGKWKPVI
-341 TGVLFVFIAL
+341 VGILIVFIAV
-351 AVVIPVVIPLYQSF
+351 AVVFPVLILLYQSF
-365 MLEAGNYSLNNFTLH
+365 MLEPGNYSLDNFTLH
-380 YWIGGSVP
+380 YWIGDSVS

-403 TKYVINTFKLVVL
+403 MKYVGNTFKLVVL

-430 INSRGRKLISG
+430 INSRGRKLFSG

-454 PSIAFGAMYLAL
+454 PSIAFGAMYLSL
-466 FATAKKIEMFGY
+466 FATAKKIELFGY

-501 LPFASRAGT
+501 MPFASRAGT

-527 NAGFLKRFFKIVFPL
+527 KAGFFKRFFKIVFPL
-542 SKGGMIS
+542 SKGGMVS

-578 MAYSYSAENLIQLSS
+578 MAYAYSSENLIQLSS

-598 MFALVFFVYWF
+598 MFVLVFFVYWF

>member
-1 MQTEKNAEKEYGSPA
+1 MQTDTKAGAKDGVRE
-16 FSRRRRLQN
+16 FSRKRRLMN
-25 QIKSVVK
+25 QAGSIVK

-39 VISVVFMVYLILIP
+39 VISVIFMVYLILIP
-53 LGQMVIQTLTLA
+53 LGQMIIQTLTLA
-65 ESDVARIE
+65 GADAARVD

-87 VLTSSISKKMLWT
+87 VLTSSISQKMLWT
-100 PLVNSLLIAF
+100 PLKNSLLI
-110 STAALGVTLGSLLAW
+110 SVCTAAFGITLGSLLAW

-174 FLGINTPDW
+174 FLGIQTPDW
-183 LAYGPFAIV
+183 LAYGPFAII

-206 VSAAL
+206 VSSAL
-211 GSINSELEEMG
+211 SSINSELEEMG

-236 TFPLVMPAV
+236 TFPLVMPAI
-245 LSAIIMTFSKAM
+245 LSAVIMTFSKAM
-257 GTFGVPSMLGLK
+257 GTFGVPSVLGLK

-299 GIASLSVFLNQKA
+299 AIASFSVFLNQKA
-312 IGSRKSYSTIGGKG
+312 IGSRKSFNTIGGKG

-341 TGVLFVFIAL
+341 VGILIAFIAV
-351 AVVIPVVIPLYQSF
+351 AVVFPVVILLYQSF
-365 MLEAGNYSLNNFTLH
+365 MLEPGNYSLSNFTLH
-380 YWIGGSVP
+380 YWTGGSVP

-394 PGIFKNPQF
+394 PGIFRNPQF
-403 TKYVINTFKLVVL
+403 MKYVVNTIKLVVL
-416 TSLFATVLGQLIGY
+416 TSLFATVFGQLIGY
-430 INSRGRKLISG
+430 INSRGRKLFSG

-466 FATAKKIEMFGY
+466 FATAKKIEMMGY

-485 LYGTFALL
+485 LYGSFALL

-501 LPFASRAGT
+501 MPFASRAGT

-527 NAGFLKRFFKIVFPL
+527 NAGFLRRFFKIVFPL

-578 MAYSYSAENLIQLSS
+578 MAYAYSAENLIQLSS

-598 MFALVFFVYWF
+598 MFVLVFFVYWF

>member
-1 MQTEKNAEKEYGSPA
+1 MQTEQHSGLPKEQRE
-16 FSRRRRLQN
+16 FSRKRRLTN
-25 QIKSVVK
+25 QIKSVMK
-32 NPYNIMV
+32 NPYNLMV
-39 VISVVFMVYLILIP
+39 VISVIFMVYLIIIP
-53 LGQMVIQTLTLA
+53 LGQMIIQTLTLA
-65 ESDVARIE
+65 EADVARVE

-87 VLTSSISKKMLWT
+87 VLTSSISGKMLWT
-100 PLVNSLLIAF
+100 PLKNSLIIAVT
-110 STAALGVTLGSLLAW
+110 TAVLGITLGSLLAW

-134 KKFFSLALIIP
+134 KKFFSMALIIP

-174 FLGINTPDW
+174 FLGIHTPDW
-183 LAYGPFAIV
+183 LAYGPVAIIL
-192 VVLVIHYY
+192 VLVIHYY

-222 EILGASKARILTKI
+222 EILGAGKTRILRKI
-236 TFPLVMPAV
+236 TFPLVLPAI
-245 LSAIIMTFSKAM
+245 LSAVIMTFSKAM

-299 GIASLSVFLNQKA
+299 GIASISVFMNQKA

-333 LGKWRPVI
+333 LGKWRKVI
-341 TGVLFVFIAL
+341 TGLLFVFIIL

-365 MLEAGNYSLNNFTLH
+365 MLESGNYSFSNLTLH
-380 YWIGGSVP
+380 YWVGGSVP

-403 TKYVINTFKLVVL
+403 MKYVANTLKLVVL
-416 TSLFATVLGQLIGY
+416 TSVFATIFGQLIGY
-430 INSRGRKLISG
+430 INSRGRKLLSG

-466 FATAKKIEMFGY
+466 FATAKKIELFGY

-493 VLIAVVKN
+493 VLIAVIKN

-527 NAGFLKRFFKIVFPL
+527 NAGFFTRFTRIVFPL

-598 MFALVFFVYWF
+598 MFVLVFFVYWF

>member
-1 MQTEKNAEKEYGSPA
+1 MQTDTKARTKGGDRE
-16 FSRRRRLQN
+16 FSRKRRLMN
-25 QIKSVVK
+25 QAGSIVK

-53 LGQMVIQTLTLA
+53 LGQMIIETLTLA
-65 ESDVARIE
+65 SADAARVE
-73 GGREGMFTLYYWKR
+73 GGHEGMLTFYYWKR
-87 VLTSSISKKMLWT
+87 VLTSSISQKMLWT
-100 PLVNSLLIAF
+100 PLKNSLLI
-110 STAALGVTLGSLLAW
+110 SVCTAAFGITLGSLLAW

-174 FLGINTPDW
+174 FLGIHTPDW
-183 LAYGPFAIV
+183 LAYGPFAII

-206 VSAAL
+206 VSSSL
-211 GSINSELEEMG
+211 SSINSELEEMG

-236 TFPLVMPAV
+236 TFPLVMPAI
-245 LSAIIMTFSKAM
+245 LSAVIMTFSKAM
-257 GTFGVPSMLGLK
+257 GTFGVPSVLGLK

-299 GIASLSVFLNQKA
+299 AIASFSVFLNQKA
-312 IGSRKSYSTIGGKG
+312 IGSRKSYNTIGGKG

-333 LGKWRPVI
+333 LGRWRPVI
-341 TGVLFVFIAL
+341 VGILVAFIAV
-351 AVVIPVVIPLYQSF
+351 AVVFPVVILLYQSF
-365 MLEAGNYSLNNFTLH
+365 MLEPGNYSLSNFTLH
-380 YWIGGSVP
+380 YWTGGSVP

-403 TKYVINTFKLVVL
+403 MKYVVNTIKLVVF
-416 TSLFATVLGQLIGY
+416 TSLLATVFGQLVGY
-430 INSRGRKLISG
+430 INSRGRKLVSG

-466 FATAKKIEMFGY
+466 FATAKKVEMFGY

-485 LYGTFALL
+485 LYGSFALL

-501 LPFASRAGT
+501 MPFASRAGT

-527 NAGFLKRFFKIVFPL
+527 NAGFLRRFFKIVFPL

-578 MAYSYSAENLIQLSS
+578 MAYAYSAENLIQLSS

-598 MFALVFFVYWF
+598 MFVLVFFVYWF

>member
-1 MQTEKNAEKEYGSPA
+1 MQTDTKAGTKGGVRE
-16 FSRRRRLQN
+16 FSRKRRLMN
-25 QIKSVVK
+25 QAGSIVK

-39 VISVVFMVYLILIP
+39 VISVIFMVYLILIP
-53 LGQMVIQTLTLA
+53 LGQMIIQTLTLA
-65 ESDVARIE
+65 GADAARVD

-87 VLTSSISKKMLWT
+87 VLTSSISQKMLWT
-100 PLVNSLLIAF
+100 PLKNSLLI
-110 STAALGVTLGSLLAW
+110 SVCTAAFGITLGSLLAW

-174 FLGINTPDW
+174 FLGIQTPDW
-183 LAYGPFAIV
+183 LAYGPFAII

-206 VSAAL
+206 VSSAL
-211 GSINSELEEMG
+211 SSINSELEEMG

-236 TFPLVMPAV
+236 TFPLVMPAI
-245 LSAIIMTFSKAM
+245 LSAVIMTFSKAM
-257 GTFGVPSMLGLK
+257 GTFGVPSVLGLK

-280 NSIQNGQNRVAFAI
+280 NSIQNRVAFAI

-299 GIASLSVFLNQKA
+299 AIASFSVFLNQKA
-312 IGSRKSYSTIGGKG
+312 IGSRKSFSTIGGKG

-341 TGVLFVFIAL
+341 VGILIAFIAV
-351 AVVIPVVIPLYQSF
+351 AVVFPVVILLYQSF
-365 MLEAGNYSLNNFTLH
+365 MLEPGNYSLSNFTLH
-380 YWIGGSVP
+380 YWTGGSVP

-403 TKYVINTFKLVVL
+403 MKYVVNTIKLVVL
-416 TSLFATVLGQLIGY
+416 TSLFATVFGQLIGY
-430 INSRGRKLISG
+430 INSRGRKLFSG

-485 LYGTFALL
+485 LYGSFALL

-501 LPFASRAGT
+501 MPFASRAGT

-527 NAGFLKRFFKIVFPL
+527 NAGFLRRFFKIVFPL

-578 MAYSYSAENLIQLSS
+578 MAYAYSAENLIQLSS

-598 MFALVFFVYWF
+598 MFVLVFFVYWF

>member
-1 MQTEKNAEKEYGSPA
+1 MQTDTKAGTKGGVRE
-16 FSRRRRLQN
+16 FSRKRRLMN
-25 QIKSVVK
+25 QAGSIVK

-39 VISVVFMVYLILIP
+39 VISVIFMVYLILIP
-53 LGQMVIQTLTLA
+53 LGQMIIQTLTLA
-65 ESDVARIE
+65 GADAARVD
-73 GGREGMFTLYYWKR
+73 GGREGMVTLCYWKR
-87 VLTSSISKKMLWT
+87 VLTSSISQKMLWT
-100 PLVNSLLIAF
+100 PLKNSLLI
-110 STAALGVTLGSLLAW
+110 SVCTAAFGITLGSLLAW

-174 FLGINTPDW
+174 FLGIQTPDW
-183 LAYGPFAIV
+183 LAYGPFAII

-206 VSAAL
+206 VSSAL
-211 GSINSELEEMG
+211 SSINSELEEMG

-236 TFPLVMPAV
+236 TFPLVMPAI
-245 LSAIIMTFSKAM
+245 LSAVIMTFSKAM
-257 GTFGVPSMLGLK
+257 GTFGVPSVLGLK

-299 GIASLSVFLNQKA
+299 AIASFSVFLNQKA
-312 IGSRKSYSTIGGKG
+312 IGSSKSFSTIGGKG

-341 TGVLFVFIAL
+341 VGILIAFIAV
-351 AVVIPVVIPLYQSF
+351 AVVFPVVILLYQSF
-365 MLEAGNYSLNNFTLH
+365 MLEPGNYSLSNFTLH
-380 YWIGGSVP
+380 YWTGGSVP

-403 TKYVINTFKLVVL
+403 MKYVVNTIKLVVL
-416 TSLFATVLGQLIGY
+416 TSLFATVFGQLIGY
-430 INSRGRKLISG
+430 INSRGRKLFSG

-485 LYGTFALL
+485 LYGSFALL

-501 LPFASRAGT
+501 MPFASRAGT

-527 NAGFLKRFFKIVFPL
+527 NAGFLRRFFKIVFPL

-578 MAYSYSAENLIQLSS
+578 MAYAYSAENLIQLSS

-598 MFALVFFVYWF
+598 MFVLVFFVYWF

>member
-1 MQTEKNAEKEYGSPA
+1 MQTDTKAGTKGGVRE
-16 FSRRRRLQN
+16 FSRKRRLMN
-25 QIKSVVK
+25 QAGSIVK

-39 VISVVFMVYLILIP
+39 VISVIFMVYLILIP
-53 LGQMVIQTLTLA
+53 LGQMIIQTLTLA
-65 ESDVARIE
+65 GADAARVD

-87 VLTSSISKKMLWT
+87 VLTSSISQKMLWT
-100 PLVNSLLIAF
+100 PLKNSLLI
-110 STAALGVTLGSLLAW
+110 SVCTAAFGITLGSLLAW

-174 FLGINTPDW
+174 FLGIQTPDW
-183 LAYGPFAIV
+183 LAYGPFAII

-206 VSAAL
+206 VSSAL
-211 GSINSELEEMG
+211 SSINSELEEMG

-236 TFPLVMPAV
+236 TFPLVMPAI
-245 LSAIIMTFSKAM
+245 LSAVIMTFSKAM
-257 GTFGVPSMLGLK
+257 GTFGVPSVLGLK
-269 IGYYTVSTTMY
+269 IGYYTVSTTIY

-299 GIASLSVFLNQKA
+299 AIASFSVFLNQKA
-312 IGSRKSYSTIGGKG
+312 IGSRKSFSTIGGKG

-341 TGVLFVFIAL
+341 VGILIAFIAV
-351 AVVIPVVIPLYQSF
+351 AVVFPVVILLYQSF
-365 MLEAGNYSLNNFTLH
+365 MLPGNYSLSNFTLH
-380 YWIGGSVP
+380 YWTGGSVP

-403 TKYVINTFKLVVL
+403 MKYVVNTIKLVVL
-416 TSLFATVLGQLIGY
+416 TSLFATVFGQLIGY
-430 INSRGRKLISG
+430 INSRGRKLFSG

-485 LYGTFALL
+485 LYGSFALL

-501 LPFASRAGT
+501 MPFASRAGT

-527 NAGFLKRFFKIVFPL
+527 NAGFLRRFFKIVFPL

-578 MAYSYSAENLIQLSS
+578 MAYAYSAENLIQLSS

-598 MFALVFFVYWF
+598 MFVLVFFVYWF

>member
-1 MQTEKNAEKEYGSPA
+1 MQTDTKAGTKGGVRE
-16 FSRRRRLQN
+16 FSRKRRLMN
-25 QIKSVVK
+25 QAGSIVK

-39 VISVVFMVYLILIP
+39 VISVIFMVYLILIP
-53 LGQMVIQTLTLA
+53 LGQMIIQTLTLA
-65 ESDVARIE
+65 GADAARVD

-87 VLTSSISKKMLWT
+87 VLTSSISQKMLWT
-100 PLVNSLLIAF
+100 PLKNSLLI
-110 STAALGVTLGSLLAW
+110 SVCTAAFGITLGSLLAW

-174 FLGINTPDW
+174 FLGIQTPDW
-183 LAYGPFAIV
+183 LAYGPFAII

-200 AYAYLL
+200 AYLL
-206 VSAAL
+206 VSSAL
-211 GSINSELEEMG
+211 SSINSELEEMG

-236 TFPLVMPAV
+236 TFPLVMPAI
-245 LSAIIMTFSKAM
+245 LSAVIMTFSKAM
-257 GTFGVPSMLGLK
+257 GTFGVPSVLGLK

-299 GIASLSVFLNQKA
+299 AIASFSVFLNQKA
-312 IGSRKSYSTIGGKG
+312 IGSRKSFNTIGGKG

-341 TGVLFVFIAL
+341 VGILIAFIAV
-351 AVVIPVVIPLYQSF
+351 AVVFPVVILLYQSF
-365 MLEAGNYSLNNFTLH
+365 MLEPGNYSLSNFTMH
-380 YWIGGSVP
+380 YWTGGSVP

-403 TKYVINTFKLVVL
+403 MKYVVNTIKLVVL
-416 TSLFATVLGQLIGY
+416 TSLFATVFGQLIGY
-430 INSRGRKLISG
+430 INSRGRKLFSG

-485 LYGTFALL
+485 LYGSFALL

-501 LPFASRAGT
+501 MPFASRAGT

-527 NAGFLKRFFKIVFPL
+527 NAGFLRRFFKIVFPL

-578 MAYSYSAENLIQLSS
+578 MAYAYSAENLIQLSS

-598 MFALVFFVYWF
+598 MFVLVFFVYWF

>member
-1 MQTEKNAEKEYGSPA
+1 MQTDTKAGTKGGVRE
-16 FSRRRRLQN
+16 FSRKRRLMN
-25 QIKSVVK
+25 QAGSIVK

-39 VISVVFMVYLILIP
+39 VISVIFMVYLILIP
-53 LGQMVIQTLTLA
+53 LGQMIIQTLTLA
-65 ESDVARIE
+65 GADAARVD

-87 VLTSSISKKMLWT
+87 VLTSSISQKMLWT
-100 PLVNSLLIAF
+100 PLKNSLLI
-110 STAALGVTLGSLLAW
+110 SVCTAAFGITLGSLLAW

-174 FLGINTPDW
+174 FLGIQTPDW
-183 LAYGPFAIV
+183 LAYGPFAI
-192 VVLVIHYY
+192 IDYY

-206 VSAAL
+206 VSSAL
-211 GSINSELEEMG
+211 SSINSELEEMG

-236 TFPLVMPAV
+236 TFPLVMPAI
-245 LSAIIMTFSKAM
+245 LSAVIMTFSKAM
-257 GTFGVPSMLGLK
+257 GTFGVPSVLGLK

-299 GIASLSVFLNQKA
+299 AIASFSVFLNQKA
-312 IGSRKSYSTIGGKG
+312 IGSRKSFSTIGGKG

-341 TGVLFVFIAL
+341 VGILIAFIAV
-351 AVVIPVVIPLYQSF
+351 AVVFPVVILLYQSF
-365 MLEAGNYSLNNFTLH
+365 MLEPGNYSLSNFTLH
-380 YWIGGSVP
+380 YWTGGSVP

-403 TKYVINTFKLVVL
+403 MKYVVNTIKLVVL
-416 TSLFATVLGQLIGY
+416 TSLFATVFGQLIGY
-430 INSRGRKLISG
+430 INSRGRKLFSG

-485 LYGTFALL
+485 LYGSFALL

-501 LPFASRAGT
+501 MPFASRAGT

-527 NAGFLKRFFKIVFPL
+527 NAGFLRRFFKIVFPL

-578 MAYSYSAENLIQLSS
+578 MAYAYSAENLIQLSS

-598 MFALVFFVYWF
+598 MFVLVFFVYWF

>member
-1 MQTEKNAEKEYGSPA
+1 MQTDTKAGTKGGVRE
-16 FSRRRRLQN
+16 FSRKRRLMN
-25 QIKSVVK
+25 QAGSIVK

-39 VISVVFMVYLILIP
+39 VISVIFMVYLILIP
-53 LGQMVIQTLTLA
+53 LGQMIIQTLTLA
-65 ESDVARIE
+65 GADAARVD

-87 VLTSSISKKMLWT
+87 VLTSSISQKMLWT
-100 PLVNSLLIAF
+100 PLKNSLLI
-110 STAALGVTLGSLLAW
+110 SVCTAAFGITLGSLLAW

-174 FLGINTPDW
+174 FLGIQTPDW
-183 LAYGPFAIV
+183 LAYGPFAII

-206 VSAAL
+206 VSSAL
-211 GSINSELEEMG
+211 SSINSELEEMG

-236 TFPLVMPAV
+236 TFPLVMPAI
-245 LSAIIMTFSKAM
+245 LSAVIMTFSKAM
-257 GTFGVPSMLGLK
+257 GTFGVPSVLGLK

-299 GIASLSVFLNQKA
+299 AIASFSVFLNQKA
-312 IGSRKSYSTIGGKG
+312 IGSRKSFSTIGRKG

-341 TGVLFVFIAL
+341 VGILIAFIAV
-351 AVVIPVVIPLYQSF
+351 AVVFPVVILLYQSF
-365 MLEAGNYSLNNFTLH
+365 MLEPGNYSLSNFTLH
-380 YWIGGSVP
+380 YWTGGSVP

-403 TKYVINTFKLVVL
+403 MKYVVNTIKLVVL
-416 TSLFATVLGQLIGY
+416 TSLFATVFGQLIGY
-430 INSRGRKLISG
+430 INSRGRKLFSG

-485 LYGTFALL
+485 LYGSFALL

-501 LPFASRAGT
+501 MPFASRAGT

-527 NAGFLKRFFKIVFPL
+527 NAGFLRRFFKIVFPL

-578 MAYSYSAENLIQLSS
+578 MAYAYSAENLIQLSS

-598 MFALVFFVYWF
+598 MFVLVFFVYWF

>member
-1 MQTEKNAEKEYGSPA
+1 MQKNNTGSAAPGRE
-16 FSRRRRLQN
+16 FSKKRRLMN
-25 QIKSVVK
+25 QIRSIVR
-32 NPYNIMV
+32 NPYNVMV
-39 VISVVFMVYLILIP
+39 VISVIFMVYLILIP
-53 LGQMVIQTLTLA
+53 LGQMIIQTLTLA
-65 ESDVARIE
+65 EADVARID

-87 VLTSSISKKMLWT
+87 VLTSSISQKMLWT
-100 PLVNSLLIAF
+100 PLKNSLLIAF
-110 STAALGVTLGSLLAW
+110 STAALGITLGSLLAW

-160 FKNERVGGAQGLLG
+160 FKNARVGGAQGLLG
-174 FLGINTPDW
+174 YLGINTPDW
-183 LAYGPFAIV
+183 LAYGPVAIV
-192 VVLVIHYY
+192 SVLVIHYY

-236 TFPLVMPAV
+236 TFPLVMPAI
-245 LSAIIMTFSKAM
+245 LSSVIMTFSKAM

-280 NSIQNGQNRVAFAI
+280 NSIQNGQNRVAFVI

-341 TGVLFVFIAL
+341 TGILFVFIAV

-365 MLEAGNYSLNNFTLH
+365 MLEPGNYSLSNLTLH

-403 TKYVINTFKLVVL
+403 VKYVINTIKLVVF
-416 TSLFATVLGQLIGY
+416 TSFFATLFGQLIGY

-466 FATAKKIEMFGY
+466 FATAKKVEMLGY

-542 SKGGMIS
+542 SRGGMIS

>member
-1 MQTEKNAEKEYGSPA
+1 MQTDTKAGTKGGVRE
-16 FSRRRRLQN
+16 FSRKRRLMN
-25 QIKSVVK
+25 QAGSIVK

-39 VISVVFMVYLILIP
+39 VISVIFMVYLILIP
-53 LGQMVIQTLTLA
+53 LGQMIIQTLTLA
-65 ESDVARIE
+65 GADAARVD

-87 VLTSSISKKMLWT
+87 VLTSSISQKMLWT
-100 PLVNSLLIAF
+100 PLKNSLLI
-110 STAALGVTLGSLLAW
+110 SVCTAAFGITLGSLLAW

-174 FLGINTPDW
+174 FLGIQTPDW
-183 LAYGPFAIV
+183 LAYGPFAII
-192 VVLVIHYY
+192 VVLVIH
-200 AYAYLL
+200 
-206 VSAAL
+206 
-211 GSINSELEEMG
+211 SELEEMG

-236 TFPLVMPAV
+236 TFPLVMPAI
-245 LSAIIMTFSKAM
+245 LSAVIMTFSKAM
-257 GTFGVPSMLGLK
+257 GTFGVPSVLGLK

-299 GIASLSVFLNQKA
+299 AIASFSVFLNQKA
-312 IGSRKSYSTIGGKG
+312 IGSRKSFSTIGGKG

-341 TGVLFVFIAL
+341 VGILIAFIAV
-351 AVVIPVVIPLYQSF
+351 AVVFPVVILLYQSF
-365 MLEAGNYSLNNFTLH
+365 MLEPGNYSLSNFTLH
-380 YWIGGSVP
+380 YWTGGSVP

-403 TKYVINTFKLVVL
+403 MKYVVNTIKLVVL
-416 TSLFATVLGQLIGY
+416 TSLFATVFGQLIGY
-430 INSRGRKLISG
+430 INSRGRKLFSG

-485 LYGTFALL
+485 LYGSFALL

-501 LPFASRAGT
+501 MPFASRAGT

-527 NAGFLKRFFKIVFPL
+527 NAGFLRRFFKIVFPL

-578 MAYSYSAENLIQLSS
+578 MAYAYSAENLIQLSS

-598 MFALVFFVYWF
+598 MFVLVFFVYWF